1 MHPMTTE
8 TGRPADPRL
17 LDWLVKHGVD
27 HEVHHHRSTMTAS
40 ETARAEGV
48 DPRTFAKT
56 VIVATS
62 DGRRALLA
70 LEANDRVDLV
80 KARQALATTAVHLI
94 SENELIELAPGGDPG
109 AWPPVGELFGMPVL
123 ADHALRDAVELTFSA
138 GSHDYA
144 VQVDR
149 AAWERAAGTRYV
161 DIAEDRL
168 GEPVWMR

>member
-56 VIVATS
+56 VIV
-62 DGRRALLA
+62 
-70 LEANDRVDLV
+70 
-80 KARQALATTAVHLI
+80 
-94 SENELIELAPGGDPG
+94 